1 MAHPR
6 RRTGQKHREPQRSHF
21 RDRTE
26 AGYALAERLGTYQG
40 RPDTVVVG
48 LVPGIAVA
56 AAVAHA
62 LHLPLDVIVTS
73 SLRVPGAR
81 RMTMGAVAEDGDAQ
95 LNQAVIW
102 GVGASRAQVEAEI
115 ARQASVLLDGRRRLR
130 GGCPLTL
137 PPRAT
142 VILAVDGLTSGT
154 TAMAAIRALR
164 ARGVRRLALA
174 APVAPPA
181 TVDRV
186 SDMVDELVVLETPLA
201 FRGVSPFYGNF
212 RPESE
217 AEVRELLAANRPS
230 RLSTR
235 FAGNG
240 VSHGPKS

>member
-6 RRTGQKHREPQRSHF
+6 RRAGQQHREPQRSRF
-21 RDRTE
+21 RDRTD
-26 AGYALAERLGTYQG
+26 AGYALAERLGAYQG
-40 RPDTVVVG
+40 MPDTVVVG
-48 LVPGIAVA
+48 LVPGVAVA
-56 AAVAHA
+56 AAIARA

-81 RMTMGAVAEDGDAQ
+81 RMTMGAIAEDGDAQ
-95 LNQAVIW
+95 LNQGVIW
-102 GVGASRAQVEAEI
+102 GTGASRADVEAEI

-130 GGCPLTL
+130 GGRPLAL

-142 VILAVDGLTSGT
+142 VILVADGLASGT

-164 ARGVRRLALA
+164 ACGVRRLVLA

-181 TVDRV
+181 TIDRV
-186 SDMVDELVVLETPLA
+186 TDMVDELVVLETPLA

-230 RLSTR
+230 QTGGL
-235 FAGNG
+235 
-240 VSHGPKS
+240 